1 MVLCRNFVHAPLMGR
16 RAMKK
21 TEMTEFK
28 ELLEA
33 LQARLRG
40 DVRQL
45 TDEALGKDRHD
56 GGGES
61 KSPTHMAELGSDA
74 FEQEFALS
82 LVANEQETLAEIA
95 VALQKIKDGTFGL
108 CEVCQKEGRT
118 LNQSAIPKA
127 RLKAIPY
134 ARTCVDC
141 ARKREEVG

>member
-1 MVLCRNFVHAPLMGR
+1 
-16 RAMKK
+16 MKK
-21 TEMTEFK
+21 TEMAEFK
-28 ELLEA
+28 TLLEA

-45 TDEALGKDRHD
+45 TDEALGKDRQD
-56 GGGES
+56 VGGES

-95 VALQKIKDGTFGL
+95 VAIQKIKDGTYGE
-108 CEVCQKEGRT
+108 CEVCLKEGKT
-118 LNQSAIPKA
+118 ATQSAIPKA

-134 ARTCVDC
+134 ARTCVNC
-141 ARKREEVG
+141 ARKREDFGP